1 MMRRFAGALVALMC
15 LVAPSEAAPVA
26 KTIPAPFCKTLK
38 GEWVGFGE
46 DGTRGEAE
54 SRLDQE
60 LANWG
65 KRYSITP
72 VKPKDR
78 KVGCRVYMEVLNEYF
93 CTAEAVVC
101 R

>member
-1 MMRRFAGALVALMC
+1 MLRIFTGATLALLITCSSGVA
-15 LVAPSEAAPVA
+15 EAA
-26 KTIPAPFCKTLK
+26 FCKTLK

-46 DGTRGEAE
+46 PDTRQEAD
-54 SRLDQE
+54 SRLDKE
-60 LANWG
+60 IVAW
-65 KRYSITP
+65 REHYSIAA

-78 KVGCRVYMEVLNEYF
+78 KVACSVYIQALNEYF

>member
-1 MMRRFAGALVALMC
+1 MRGFAGALFALMF
-15 LVAPSEAAPVA
+15 LVAPTTAAPTA
-26 KTIPAPFCKTLK
+26 KSKPAPFCKTLK
-38 GEWVGFGE
+38 GEWVGFGAE
-46 DGTRGEAE
+46 GTRKEAE

-65 KRYSITP
+65 KRYSVAT

-78 KVGCRVYMEVLNEYF
+78 KVDCRVYMEVLNEYF

>member
-1 MMRRFAGALVALMC
+1 MVRFLTGAALALLVTVSAG
-15 LVAPSEAAPVA
+15 EAQAA
-26 KTIPAPFCKTLK
+26 FCKTLK

-46 DGTRGEAE
+46 TDTRQEAD
-54 SRLDQE
+54 SRLDKE
-60 LANWG
+60 IAAW
-65 KRYSITP
+65 REHYSIAA

-78 KVGCRVYMEVLNEYF
+78 KTACSVYLQALNEYL

>member
-1 MMRRFAGALVALMC
+1 MFRFSIAAILALLAF
-15 LVAPSEAAPVA
+15 APATSAEAA
-26 KTIPAPFCKTLK
+26 FCKTLK

-46 DGTRGEAE
+46 EDTRQEAE
-54 SRLDQE
+54 SRLDKE
-60 LANWG
+60 VAGWRE
-65 KRYSITP
+65 RYKIAA

-78 KVGCRVYMEVLNEYF
+78 KTACSVYIQALNEYF